1 MVYRYL
7 KLPLL
12 ELKALENRPRSLG
25 TVGVS
30 TVGVSTVGVSTVG
43 VSSAR
48 LIYSVFAR
56 AEAIV
61 Q

>member
-30 TVGVSTVGVSTVG
+30 TVGVSTVGVS
-43 VSSAR
+43 SAR